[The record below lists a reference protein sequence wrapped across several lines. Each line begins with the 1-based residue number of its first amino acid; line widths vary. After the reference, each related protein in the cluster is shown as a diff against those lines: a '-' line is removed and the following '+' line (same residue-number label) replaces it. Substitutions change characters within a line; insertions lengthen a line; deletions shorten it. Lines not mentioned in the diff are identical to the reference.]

1 MFQVVIFLREM
12 LYYTP
17 MEQILNIMLR
27 CTVVYLLILIG
38 LRLVGKRH
46 VGQLSILD
54 FVLILLVSNAVQ
66 NAMVGDNN
74 TLWGGIIAAG
84 TLLLLNYI
92 LSLIFY
98 RWGLAERFFE
108 GTPTLLVHNGVMI
121 KPHLQI
127 EKITEEELERAI
139 REHGIDSILNVKSAI
154 MEADGAISV
163 VGKQNEE
170 RHIET
175 FKQRRLKYHQRNL
188 F

>member
-1 MFQVVIFLREM
+1 
-12 LYYTP
+12 

-38 LRLVGKRH
+38 LRIVGKRH

-74 TLWGGIIAAG
+74 TLWGGMIASG
-84 TLLLLNYI
+84 TLLLINYI

-98 RWGLAERFFE
+98 RWGIAERFFE
-108 GTPTLLVHNGVMI
+108 GTPTLLVHNGVII
-121 KPHLQI
+121 KPHLEI

-139 REHGIDSILNVKSAI
+139 REHGIDSVREVKSAI

-163 VGKQNEE
+163 VGRQNEE
-170 RHIET
+170 HHIET
-175 FKQRRLKYHQRNL
+175 FKQRRMKYRQKKL